1 MATRKIPSDIFKAKA
16 IGEFKPIFSKSKL
29 GLKLV
34 TEFPGN
40 PFPDGRTRVSVGSV
54 AVFSHFPA
62 APVNPDLTIYFTW
75 FNEDVDGLAIGSS
88 GSLTRSFLSDSVSRL
103 GVGSYSLIKSV
114 VFVSDNAISRIQIR
128 SRGDIYAELCK
139 ANWVKWS
146 DIGSLN
152 FTISKSNVAGERPL
166 DWKGFVY
173 HLKKLKSKVV
183 AYGQGGVS
191 FLIPVDNV
199 YSLQTIYRV
208 GVKNKGAVAG
218 NEDIHFF
225 VDSLNQ
231 LWKLDQDLERL
242 DYSEYISNMT
252 DSIILSYDIE
262 NRLLYICDGIV
273 GYVYGVDTKSLG
285 LGPANITGIGSLYI
299 VSSDNIEIPL
309 FEICTDIY
317 DFGTRKSKTI
327 QSVEVGSNLTN
338 HLYVSVDY
346 RTNHQSDFKQISW
359 FLVNPDGKAYPKC
372 YGVEFRFRIKSLIY
386 EQFKLDYIRVKGY
399 INDLRD
405 KTI

>member
-1 MATRKIPSDIFKAKA
+1 MYIIPYNIKQGIIPSI
-16 IGEFKPIFSKSKL
+16 KPSEPSR
-29 GLKLV
+29 LV
-34 TEFPGN
+34 
-40 PFPDGRTRVSVGSV
+40 GR
-54 AVFSHFPA
+54 FIE
-62 APVNPDLTIYFTW
+62 TIVI
-75 FNEDVDGLAIGSS
+75 EGGV
-88 GSLTRSFLSDSVSRL
+88 SLTTSCYSYVTVVTPAPRNPALDITINDDVNYEVGVLKVEIFGESISLNINAEALNVIVDILGSIRVGLVFGELLSLSITIRPDEA
-103 GVGSYSLIKSV
+103 YISV
-114 VFVSDNAISRIQIR
+114 VVPK
-128 SRGDIYAELCK
+128 K

-262 NRLLYICDGIV
+262 NRLLYICDGVI
-273 GYVYGVDTKSLG
+273 GYVYGVDTKSFG
-285 LGPANITGIGSLYI
+285 LGPANITGIGSPYF

-309 FEICTDIY
+309 FEICTDTY

-372 YGVEFRFRIKSLIY
+372 YGVEFRFRIKSLTY